1 MVGNFRARV
10 NTSGGLFVVIGV
22 AGRLVLCGE
31 ILVGVG
37 ALGISVDS
45 EVLCDVCSGYR
56 CW

>member
-1 MVGNFRARV
+1 VVGNFRARV